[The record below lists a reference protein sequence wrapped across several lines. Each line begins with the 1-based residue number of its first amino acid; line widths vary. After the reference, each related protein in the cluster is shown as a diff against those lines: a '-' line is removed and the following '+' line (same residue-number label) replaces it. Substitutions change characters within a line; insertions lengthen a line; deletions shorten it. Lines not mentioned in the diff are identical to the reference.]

1 MRPSSTILKH
11 VTLDHGIRAVGGIRF
26 SLPPFQGSGY
36 REDRTRSCIE
46 QQCVPCEHR
55 GSERYLC
62 VLPSLLSTATRQPP
76 SVQSRIH
83 EQTGEG
89 PEMPACPFP
98 PESKRFCAGHP
109 TDLGTT
115 GLLE

>member
-1 MRPSSTILKH
+1 MGSVPWGES
-11 VTLDHGIRAVGGIRF
+11 DF
-26 SLPPFQGSGY
+26 PFQGSGY

-62 VLPSLLSTATRQPP
+62 VLPSLLSTATGQPP

-83 EQTGEG
+83 KQTGEG